1 MRTFACGFFIPA
13 WSVSSTMST
22 SSTVICENTAVRP
35 HAVPPV
41 PREKRRTQRDAVPVE
56 IRQGWPSLLCGV
68 PGVCVGGGGEGQL
81 AQMLRATREGKTR
94 FFGQNTRPYGGG
106 TPLVHAARGG
116 GGGDV
121 AHQEVELVV
130 PGLENRLLRGGGD
143 VASI

>member
-1 MRTFACGFFIPA
+1 MPCQWRSDRVGHLFCA
-13 WSVSSTMST
+13 VST
-22 SSTVICENTAVRP
+22 
-35 HAVPPV
+35 
-41 PREKRRTQRDAVPVE
+41 D
-56 IRQGWPSLLCGV
+56 
-68 PGVCVGGGGEGQL
+68 GQL